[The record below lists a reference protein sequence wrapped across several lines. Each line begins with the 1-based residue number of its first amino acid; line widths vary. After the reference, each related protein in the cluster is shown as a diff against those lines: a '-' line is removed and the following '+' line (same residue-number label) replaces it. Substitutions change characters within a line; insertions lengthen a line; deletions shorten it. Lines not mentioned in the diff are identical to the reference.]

1 MIPITKQIDLR
12 LWSQRRL
19 GTRVG
24 QVVHVMVMRRKCIVT
39 QTSVIGSGPLRR
51 TRCDSDA
58 THARELEST
67 VDVVD
72 MAGDADQGGSS
83 QAQSKQ
89 WFWLRERA
97 VS

>member
-1 MIPITKQIDLR
+1 MD
-12 LWSQRRL
+12 
-19 GTRVG
+19 V
-24 QVVHVMVMRRKCIVT
+24 VVHVMVMRRECIVT
-39 QTSVIGSGPLRR
+39 QMSVIASGPLRR
-51 TRCDSDA
+51 TGCDSDA

-89 WFWLRERA
+89 WFWFRERA